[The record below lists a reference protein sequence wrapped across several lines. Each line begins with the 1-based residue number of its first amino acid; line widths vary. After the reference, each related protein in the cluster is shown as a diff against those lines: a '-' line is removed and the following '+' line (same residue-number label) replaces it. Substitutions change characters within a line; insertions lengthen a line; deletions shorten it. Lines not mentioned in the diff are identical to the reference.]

1 MRAASAS
8 SRYCACTALAAA
20 CSTASCAGQAVASSA
35 PSIQETAIIHP
46 ALRIYKRLYIIPLMD
61 LQHATLG
68 TLLRAL
74 LDQLD
79 PAVEQAYRH
88 LHLDYRPRYTPVL
101 RTLMAQGPC
110 RIKDLALACGLSHSA
125 LSQTVAAMVR
135 DGWLHTANGDDG
147 RERILQLSPRAQ
159 RAMPVLQAQWQAT
172 AVAARSLDADLGQ
185 SLEQVLRNALVAL
198 EQRPFAQRLQDARR
212 R

>member
-1 MRAASAS
+1 
-8 SRYCACTALAAA
+8 
-20 CSTASCAGQAVASSA
+20 
-35 PSIQETAIIHP
+35 
-46 ALRIYKRLYIIPLMD
+46 MD

-79 PAVEQAYRH
+79 PAVEQAYRD
-88 LHLDYRPRYTPVL
+88 LQLDYRPRYTPVL

-110 RIKDLALACGLSHSA
+110 RIKDLASACGLSHSA

-135 DGWLHTANGDDG
+135 DGWLHASSGDDG

-159 RAMPVLQAQWQAT
+159 RAIPALQAQWQAT
-172 AVAARSLDADLGQ
+172 AVAARSLDTDLGQ
-185 SLEQVLRNALVAL
+185 PLEQVLRDALAAL
-198 EQRPFAQRLQDARR
+198 AQRPFAQRLQDARR

>member
-1 MRAASAS
+1 
-8 SRYCACTALAAA
+8 
-20 CSTASCAGQAVASSA
+20 
-35 PSIQETAIIHP
+35 
-46 ALRIYKRLYIIPLMD
+46 MD

-79 PAVEQAYRH
+79 PAVEQAYRD
-88 LHLDYRPRYTPVL
+88 LQLDYRPRYTPVL

-110 RIKDLALACGLSHSA
+110 RIKDLASACGLSHSA
-125 LSQTVAAMVR
+125 LSQTVGAMVR
-135 DGWLHTANGDDG
+135 DGWLHASSGDDG

-159 RAMPVLQAQWQAT
+159 RAMPALQAQWQAT

-185 SLEQVLRNALVAL
+185 PLEQVLRDALAAL
-198 EQRPFAQRLQDARR
+198 AQRPFAQRLQDARR

>member
-1 MRAASAS
+1 
-8 SRYCACTALAAA
+8 
-20 CSTASCAGQAVASSA
+20 
-35 PSIQETAIIHP
+35 
-46 ALRIYKRLYIIPLMD
+46 MD

-79 PAVEQAYRH
+79 PAVEQAYRD
-88 LHLDYRPRYTPVL
+88 LQLDYRPRYTPVL

-110 RIKDLALACGLSHSA
+110 RIKDLASACGLSHSA

-135 DGWLHTANGDDG
+135 DGWLHASSGDDG

-159 RAMPVLQAQWQAT
+159 RAMPALQAQWQAT
-172 AVAARSLDADLGQ
+172 ARAARSLDTDLGQ
-185 SLEQVLRNALVAL
+185 PLEQVLRDALAAL
-198 EQRPFAQRLQDARR
+198 AQRPFAQRLQDARR

>member
-1 MRAASAS
+1 
-8 SRYCACTALAAA
+8 
-20 CSTASCAGQAVASSA
+20 
-35 PSIQETAIIHP
+35 
-46 ALRIYKRLYIIPLMD
+46 MD

-79 PAVEQAYRH
+79 PAVEQAYQDLR
-88 LHLDYRPRYTPVL
+88 LDYRPRYTPVL

-147 RERILQLSPRAQ
+147 R
-159 RAMPVLQAQWQAT
+159 
-172 AVAARSLDADLGQ
+172 
-185 SLEQVLRNALVAL
+185 
-198 EQRPFAQRLQDARR
+198 
-212 R
+212 

>member
-1 MRAASAS
+1 
-8 SRYCACTALAAA
+8 
-20 CSTASCAGQAVASSA
+20 
-35 PSIQETAIIHP
+35 
-46 ALRIYKRLYIIPLMD
+46 MD

-79 PAVEQAYRH
+79 PAVEQAYRD
-88 LHLDYRPRYTPVL
+88 LQLDYRPRYTPVL

-110 RIKDLALACGLSHSA
+110 RIKDLASACGLSHSA

-135 DGWLHTANGDDG
+135 DGWLHASSGDDG

-159 RAMPVLQAQWQAT
+159 RAMPALQAQWQAT

-185 SLEQVLRNALVAL
+185 PLEQVLRDALAAL
-198 EQRPFAQRLQDARR
+198 AQRPFAQRLQDARR

>member
-1 MRAASAS
+1 
-8 SRYCACTALAAA
+8 
-20 CSTASCAGQAVASSA
+20 
-35 PSIQETAIIHP
+35 
-46 ALRIYKRLYIIPLMD
+46 MD

-74 LDQLD
+74 LEQLD
-79 PAVEQAYRH
+79 PAVEQAYRD
-88 LHLDYRPRYTPVL
+88 LQLDYRPRYTPVL

-110 RIKDLALACGLSHSA
+110 RIKDLASACGLSHSA

-135 DGWLHTANGDDG
+135 DGWLHASSGDDG

-159 RAMPVLQAQWQAT
+159 RAMPALQAQWQAT
-172 AVAARSLDADLGQ
+172 AVAARSLDADVGQ
-185 SLEQVLRNALVAL
+185 PLEQVLRDALAAL
-198 EQRPFAQRLQDARR
+198 AQRPFAQRLQDARR

>member
-1 MRAASAS
+1 
-8 SRYCACTALAAA
+8 
-20 CSTASCAGQAVASSA
+20 
-35 PSIQETAIIHP
+35 
-46 ALRIYKRLYIIPLMD
+46 MD

-79 PAVEQAYRH
+79 PAVEQAYRD
-88 LHLDYRPRYTPVL
+88 LQLDYRPRYTPVL

-110 RIKDLALACGLSHSA
+110 RIKDLASACGLSHSA

-135 DGWLHTANGDDG
+135 DGWLRASSGDDG

-159 RAMPVLQAQWQAT
+159 RAMPALQAQWQAT
-172 AVAARSLDADLGQ
+172 AVAARSLDADVGQ
-185 SLEQVLRNALVAL
+185 PLEQVLRDALAAL
-198 EQRPFAQRLQDARR
+198 AQRPFAQRLQDARR

>member
-1 MRAASAS
+1 
-8 SRYCACTALAAA
+8 
-20 CSTASCAGQAVASSA
+20 
-35 PSIQETAIIHP
+35 
-46 ALRIYKRLYIIPLMD
+46 MD

-79 PAVEQAYRH
+79 PAVEHAYRD
-88 LHLDYRPRYTPVL
+88 LQLDYRPRYTPVL

-110 RIKDLALACGLSHSA
+110 RIKDLASACGLSHSA

-135 DGWLHTANGDDG
+135 DGWLHASSGDDG

-159 RAMPVLQAQWQAT
+159 RAMPALQAQWQAT
-172 AVAARSLDADLGQ
+172 ARAARSLDADLGQ
-185 SLEQVLRNALVAL
+185 PLEQVLRDALAAL
-198 EQRPFAQRLQDARR
+198 AQRPFAQRLQDARQP
-212 R
+212 

>member
-1 MRAASAS
+1 
-8 SRYCACTALAAA
+8 
-20 CSTASCAGQAVASSA
+20 
-35 PSIQETAIIHP
+35 
-46 ALRIYKRLYIIPLMD
+46 MD

-74 LDQLD
+74 LDRLD
-79 PAVEQAYRH
+79 PAVEQAYQD
-88 LHLDYRPRYTPVL
+88 LQLDYRPRYTPVL

-125 LSQTVAAMVR
+125 LSQTVAAMMR
-135 DGWLHTANGDDG
+135 AGWLLAASGDDG
-147 RERILQLSPRAQ
+147 RERILHLSPHARRALP
-159 RAMPVLQAQWQAT
+159 ALQAQWQAT
-172 AVAARSLDADLGQ
+172 AQAARSLDADLGQ
-185 SLEQVLRNALVAL
+185 SLEQVLREALVVL

>member
-1 MRAASAS
+1 
-8 SRYCACTALAAA
+8 
-20 CSTASCAGQAVASSA
+20 
-35 PSIQETAIIHP
+35 
-46 ALRIYKRLYIIPLMD
+46 MD

-79 PAVEQAYRH
+79 PAVEQAYRD
-88 LHLDYRPRYTPVL
+88 LQLDYRPRYTPVL
-101 RTLMAQGPC
+101 RTLMARGPC
-110 RIKDLALACGLSHSA
+110 RIKDLASACGLSHSA

-135 DGWLHTANGDDG
+135 DGWLHASSGDDG

-159 RAMPVLQAQWQAT
+159 RAMPALQAQWQAT
-172 AVAARSLDADLGQ
+172 AVAARSLDADVGQ
-185 SLEQVLRNALVAL
+185 PLEQVLRDALAAL
-198 EQRPFAQRLQDARR
+198 AQRPFAQRLQDARR

>member
-1 MRAASAS
+1 
-8 SRYCACTALAAA
+8 
-20 CSTASCAGQAVASSA
+20 
-35 PSIQETAIIHP
+35 
-46 ALRIYKRLYIIPLMD
+46 MD

-79 PAVEQAYRH
+79 PAVEQAYQD

-135 DGWLHTANGDDG
+135 DGWLDTANGDDG

-159 RAMPVLQAQWQAT
+159 RAIPVLQAQWQAT

-185 SLEQVLRNALVAL
+185 SLEQVLREALVAL

>member
-1 MRAASAS
+1 M
-8 SRYCACTALAAA
+8 T
-20 CSTASCAGQAVASSA
+20 
-35 PSIQETAIIHP
+35 HP
-46 ALRIYKRLYIIPLMD
+46 ALKICKRLYIIPVMD

-79 PAVEQAYRH
+79 PAVEQAYRD
-88 LHLDYRPRYTPVL
+88 LQLDYRPRYTPVL
-101 RTLMAQGPC
+101 RTLMAQGPS

-135 DGWLHTANGDDG
+135 DGWLHAANGEDG

-159 RAMPVLQAQWQAT
+159 RALPALQAQWQAT
-172 AVAARSLDADLGQ
+172 ARAARSLDADLGQ
-185 SLEQVLRNALVAL
+185 SLEQVLREALAAL
-198 EQRPFAQRLQDARR
+198 EQRPFTQRLQDARR

>member
-1 MRAASAS
+1 
-8 SRYCACTALAAA
+8 
-20 CSTASCAGQAVASSA
+20 
-35 PSIQETAIIHP
+35 
-46 ALRIYKRLYIIPLMD
+46 MD

-79 PAVEQAYRH
+79 PAVEQAYRD
-88 LHLDYRPRYTPVL
+88 LQLDYRPRYTPVL

-110 RIKDLALACGLSHSA
+110 RIKDLASACGLSHSA
-125 LSQTVAAMVR
+125 RSQTVAAMVR
-135 DGWLHTANGDDG
+135 DGWLHASSGDDG

-159 RAMPVLQAQWQAT
+159 RAMPALQAQWQAT

-185 SLEQVLRNALVAL
+185 PLEQVLRDALAAL
-198 EQRPFAQRLQDARR
+198 AQRPFAQRLQDARR

>member
-1 MRAASAS
+1 
-8 SRYCACTALAAA
+8 LK
-20 CSTASCAGQAVASSA
+20 
-35 PSIQETAIIHP
+35 
-46 ALRIYKRLYIIPLMD
+46 IYKRLYIILVMD

-79 PAVEQAYRH
+79 PAVEQAYRD
-88 LHLDYRPRYTPVL
+88 LQLDYRPRYTPVL

-110 RIKDLALACGLSHSA
+110 RIKDLASACGLSHSA

-135 DGWLHTANGDDG
+135 DGWLHASSGDDG

-159 RAMPVLQAQWQAT
+159 RAMPALQAQWQAT

-185 SLEQVLRNALVAL
+185 PLEQVLRDALAAL
-198 EQRPFAQRLQDARR
+198 AQRPFAQRLQDARR

>member
-1 MRAASAS
+1 
-8 SRYCACTALAAA
+8 
-20 CSTASCAGQAVASSA
+20 
-35 PSIQETAIIHP
+35 
-46 ALRIYKRLYIIPLMD
+46 MD

-79 PAVEQAYRH
+79 PAVEQAYQD

-125 LSQTVAAMVR
+125 LSQTVSAMVR

-159 RAMPVLQAQWQAT
+159 RAIPVLQAQWQAT

-185 SLEQVLRNALVAL
+185 SLEQVLREALVAL

>member
-1 MRAASAS
+1 
-8 SRYCACTALAAA
+8 
-20 CSTASCAGQAVASSA
+20 
-35 PSIQETAIIHP
+35 
-46 ALRIYKRLYIIPLMD
+46 MD

-79 PAVEQAYRH
+79 PAVEQAYRD
-88 LHLDYRPRYTPVL
+88 LQLDYRPRYTPVL

-110 RIKDLALACGLSHSA
+110 RIKDLASACGLSHSA

-135 DGWLHTANGDDG
+135 DGWLHASSGDDG

-159 RAMPVLQAQWQAT
+159 RAMPALQAQWQAT
-172 AVAARSLDADLGQ
+172 AVAARSLDADVGQ
-185 SLEQVLRNALVAL
+185 PLEQVLRDALAAL
-198 EQRPFAQRLQDARR
+198 AQRPFAQRLQDARR

>member
-1 MRAASAS
+1 
-8 SRYCACTALAAA
+8 
-20 CSTASCAGQAVASSA
+20 
-35 PSIQETAIIHP
+35 
-46 ALRIYKRLYIIPLMD
+46 MD

-74 LDQLD
+74 LEQLD
-79 PAVEQAYRH
+79 PAVEQAYRD
-88 LHLDYRPRYTPVL
+88 LQLDYRPRYTPVL

-110 RIKDLALACGLSHSA
+110 RIKDLASACGLSHSA

-135 DGWLHTANGDDG
+135 DGWLHASSGDDG

-159 RAMPVLQAQWQAT
+159 RAMPALQGQWQAT
-172 AVAARSLDADLGQ
+172 AVAARSLDADVGQ
-185 SLEQVLRNALVAL
+185 PLEQVLRDALAAL
-198 EQRPFAQRLQDARR
+198 AQRPFAQRLQDARR

>member
-1 MRAASAS
+1 
-8 SRYCACTALAAA
+8 
-20 CSTASCAGQAVASSA
+20 
-35 PSIQETAIIHP
+35 
-46 ALRIYKRLYIIPLMD
+46 MD

-79 PAVEQAYRH
+79 PAVEQAYQD

-135 DGWLHTANGDDG
+135 DGWLDTANGDDG

-159 RAMPVLQAQWQAT
+159 RAIPVLRAQWQAT

-185 SLEQVLRNALVAL
+185 SLEQVLREALVAL

>member
-1 MRAASAS
+1 
-8 SRYCACTALAAA
+8 
-20 CSTASCAGQAVASSA
+20 
-35 PSIQETAIIHP
+35 
-46 ALRIYKRLYIIPLMD
+46 MD

-79 PAVEQAYRH
+79 PAVEQAYRD
-88 LHLDYRPRYTPVL
+88 LQLDYRPRYTPVL

-110 RIKDLALACGLSHSA
+110 RIKDLASACGLSHSA

-135 DGWLHTANGDDG
+135 DGWLHASSGDDG

-159 RAMPVLQAQWQAT
+159 RAMPALQAQWQAT
-172 AVAARSLDADLGQ
+172 ARAARSLDTDLGQ
-185 SLEQVLRNALVAL
+185 PLEQVLRDALAAL
-198 EQRPFAQRLQDARR
+198 AQRPFAQRLQDARQP
-212 R
+212 

>member
-1 MRAASAS
+1 
-8 SRYCACTALAAA
+8 
-20 CSTASCAGQAVASSA
+20 
-35 PSIQETAIIHP
+35 
-46 ALRIYKRLYIIPLMD
+46 MD

-79 PAVEQAYRH
+79 PAVEQAYRD
-88 LHLDYRPRYTPVL
+88 LQLDYRPRYTPVL

-110 RIKDLALACGLSHSA
+110 RIKDLASACGLSHSA
-125 LSQTVAAMVR
+125 LSQTAAAMVR
-135 DGWLHTANGDDG
+135 DGWLHASSGDDG

-159 RAMPVLQAQWQAT
+159 RAMPALQAQWQAT

-185 SLEQVLRNALVAL
+185 PLEQVLRDALAAL
-198 EQRPFAQRLQDARR
+198 AQRPFAQRLLDARR
-212 R
+212 P

>member
-1 MRAASAS
+1 
-8 SRYCACTALAAA
+8 
-20 CSTASCAGQAVASSA
+20 
-35 PSIQETAIIHP
+35 
-46 ALRIYKRLYIIPLMD
+46 MD

-79 PAVEQAYRH
+79 PAVEQAYWD
-88 LHLDYRPRYTPVL
+88 LQLDYRPRYTPVL

-110 RIKDLALACGLSHSA
+110 RIKDLASACGLSHSA

-135 DGWLHTANGDDG
+135 DGWLHASSGDDG

-159 RAMPVLQAQWQAT
+159 RAMPALQAQWQAT
-172 AVAARSLDADLGQ
+172 AVAARSLDADVGQ
-185 SLEQVLRNALVAL
+185 PLEQVLRDALAAL
-198 EQRPFAQRLQDARR
+198 AQRPFAQRLQDARR

>member
-1 MRAASAS
+1 
-8 SRYCACTALAAA
+8 
-20 CSTASCAGQAVASSA
+20 
-35 PSIQETAIIHP
+35 
-46 ALRIYKRLYIIPLMD
+46 MD

-79 PAVEQAYRH
+79 PAVEQAYRD
-88 LHLDYRPRYTPVL
+88 LQLDYRPRYTPVL

-110 RIKDLALACGLSHSA
+110 RIKDLASACGLSHSA

-135 DGWLHTANGDDG
+135 DGWLHASSGDDG

-159 RAMPVLQAQWQAT
+159 RAMPALQAQWQAT
-172 AVAARSLDADLGQ
+172 ARAARSLDTDLGQ
-185 SLEQVLRNALVAL
+185 PLEQVLRDALAAL
-198 EQRPFAQRLQDARR
+198 AQRPFAQRLQDARR
-212 R
+212 P